1 MKFFKPFIVV
11 FTLSLLSGLFL
22 PWWTIAIIA
31 FIVGFYLASSSTIA
45 YFSGFLSLLLLW
57 SGFALFLDI
66 QNQSILSS
74 KISHL
79 FSLPHPLLLIF
90 ITGMVGGLVAGFA
103 SLTGYL
109 MRKVVIG

>member
-31 FIVGFYLASSSTIA
+31 FIVGFYLSSSNTVSF
-45 YFSGFLSLLLLW
+45 FSAFFALMLLW
-57 SGFALFLDI
+57 SGYALVLDI

-74 KISHL
+74 KLAQL
-79 FSLPHPLLLIF
+79 FSLPHPLLIVLVSGF
-90 ITGMVGGLVAGFA
+90 ISGLVAGFA
-103 SLTGYL
+103 SLTGFL